1 MNALLQFELQS
12 YFKKIRFH
20 LLMVF
25 IVSIGVFAGTKF
37 SISVGSEI
45 YKNAPYTLFYMI
57 GFLSLLSILFT
68 TLLASQIL
76 FKEEEAH
83 FNLILYATPI
93 TKKVYLKNRFIL
105 VFGISFLFFTL
116 LVLGYLI
123 GQQIKW
129 NTNDY
134 IHFDIL
140 NYLIPVIL
148 LGGINTFFC
157 SALICSISWLTQ
169 NKLMTYISG
178 LFIYILYMVALLF
191 SNSPFMAQS
200 MPQSEEARKIA
211 ALIDPFGLSG
221 FFMQTNTY
229 SITQKNTEIIFPEGY
244 FLINRVVVLLLS
256 ICFLGSTYHF
266 FSFQIKS
273 RKSLKK
279 NPISTIKK
287 NRHAPIKKVIP
298 VFNWYTAF
306 KMLLSSTR
314 LHLKYIVKSI
324 PFILICLG
332 LLFSVGMEIYG
343 AIEKGIRLPQK
354 YATSGV
360 VTNTIIDTFPILGLI
375 IILFYGHEIIWRSK
389 TNRFHLIENAT
400 PQNEL
405 VKLVSKWL
413 SLSIISI
420 GLSTLLLLLG
430 ILFQVT
436 YHYTFIDWKAYFG
449 IYLFANC
456 PLLLS
461 AGLICLIQH
470 WIPNKYAGLTISSI
484 FVLLTAT
491 AIGKSFLIH
500 PLLRFQIPLKAVYS
514 DMNGFGVYGYSYVWL
529 LLFGFSFVGL
539 LLYMATQMLRK
550 QKKHLQVTII
560 VVLVFMIGVSG
571 FLFSK
576 DFQFKNAQEIL
587 KNQAFYEKQFRKFQN
602 KPQPSITNVITNVA
616 LFPSQNR
623 YRITGE
629 YHIQN
634 KTNKPITEILV
645 NFSDDFNIKKAILQ
659 VHNTS
664 YTVTNQYEIINLQKD
679 LLPQEE
685 AVFNFVL
692 EYQWFPVNGH
702 QSFNAI
708 VTNGS
713 FMRISRYYPQF
724 GYQAD
729 REIEKKEQRANFQ
742 LGDATSIKKLE
753 TPKTK
758 TDDFIYLKMTI
769 STENDQT
776 AISVGELTNQWKEKN
791 RNYFVYETSNLI
803 PFRFAISSARY
814 SLTETLY
821 KGKKIEVYY
830 HPKHSEN
837 VEHLIKNVKNT
848 LDYCEQN
855 FSEYPFKTIRF
866 AEISSFT
873 KGFAATAYPNTIF
886 MTENTLFHSNIKA
899 DKQQDVIN
907 ELAGH
912 ELSHIWWG
920 NNQINPDDREG
931 YTMLT
936 ESFAMYTELMLAK
949 KMYGQKRVLENV
961 NLHTGIYLNERNFE
975 TEKPL
980 YKVNHNQTH
989 LNYSKGMVVL
999 YQLSEQIGEA
1009 KTNEALKNFLN
1020 KYKYP
1025 NKNPITTDFLNEL
1038 YAITEKKKHPKI
1050 DDLFKKITLYNFQA
1064 KNMVVKEN
1072 KNTFELYFDLIAHKY
1087 YENGKGKKTNVL
1099 FNDGVEIAIEF
1110 SDGTSKIIESAFFKF
1125 NKSIKII
1132 LEKKPVYLYFD
1143 PNQKFIKLTNERF
1156 SIL

>member
-1 MNALLQFELQS
+1 MNTLLRFELQS

-20 LLMVF
+20 ILMVF
-25 IVSIGVFAGTKF
+25 ILSIGFFAGTKL

-76 FKEEEAH
+76 FKEKEAH
-83 FNLILYATPI
+83 FNLILYTTPI

-105 VFGISFLFFTL
+105 VFGISFLFFSL
-116 LVLGYLI
+116 LVLGFGF
-123 GQQIKW
+123 GQQMKW
-129 NTNDY
+129 NPSDY
-134 IHFDIL
+134 TYFNL
-140 NYLIPVIL
+140 LAFLVPLFL

-256 ICFLGSTYHF
+256 ILFLGITYRF

-273 RKSLKK
+273 RKSRK
-279 NPISTIKK
+279 NKITDVIK
-287 NRHAPIKKVIP
+287 NNTTLPIKKTNPI
-298 VFNWYTAF
+298 FNWETTF
-306 KMLLSSTR
+306 KSLFFSTY

-324 PFILICLG
+324 PFVLICLG
-332 LLFSVGMEIYG
+332 LIFSVGMEIYG

-354 YATSGV
+354 YVTSGV
-360 VTNTIIDTFPILGLI
+360 TTNAILDTFPILGLI

-400 PQNEL
+400 PVHEF
-405 VKLVSKWL
+405 VKLLSKWL
-413 SLSIISI
+413 SLCFIII
-420 GLSTLLLLLG
+420 GLSSLLLLLG
-430 ILFQVT
+430 ILFQVS
-436 YHYTFIDWKAYFG
+436 YQYPLFDWKAYTG
-449 IYLFANC
+449 IFLFASC

-461 AGLICLIQH
+461 AGLICLIH
-470 WIPNKYAGLTISSI
+470 YWIPNKYIGLTLSSI
-484 FVLLTAT
+484 FILLTAT

-514 DMNGFGVYGYSYVWL
+514 DMNGFGVYASSYIWL
-529 LLFGFSFVGL
+529 LLFGFAFVGL
-539 LLYMATQMLRK
+539 LLYITTQMLSK
-550 QKKHLQVTII
+550 QKTFLHFTII
-560 VVLVFMIGVSG
+560 VILVFTTGVSG

-576 DFQFKNAQEIL
+576 DFQFKNPDEIL
-587 KNQAFYEKQFRKFQN
+587 KNKALYEKQYRKFQN
-602 KPQPSITNVITNVA
+602 KPQPSITDIITNVA
-616 LFPSQNR
+616 LFPSQNK
-623 YRITGE
+623 YRIIGE

-659 VHNTS
+659 LHNTS
-664 YTVTNQYEIINLQKD
+664 YTVTNQYEIISLQKD

-692 EYQWFPVNGH
+692 DYQWFPVNGH

-708 VTNGS
+708 VSNGS
-713 FMRISRYYPQF
+713 FLRISRYYPQF

-729 REIEKKEQRANFQ
+729 KEIEKKEQRANFQ
-742 LGDATSIKKLE
+742 LGEATILQKLE

-758 TDDFIYLKMTI
+758 TDDFIHLKMTI
-769 STENDQT
+769 TTEQNQT
-776 AISVGELTNQWKEKN
+776 AIGVGELTKQWKKKN
-791 RNYFVYETSNLI
+791 RNYFVYETSSPI

-814 SLTETLY
+814 SLKKTLY

-830 HPKHSEN
+830 HPKHTEN
-837 VEHLIKNVKNT
+837 VVHLIKNIKTT
-848 LDYCEQN
+848 LDYCQNN
-855 FSEYPFKTIRF
+855 FSKYPFKTIRF

-886 MTENTLFHSNIKA
+886 MTENTIFHSNIKA

-920 NNQINPDDREG
+920 NNQINPDNREG

-980 YKVNHNQTH
+980 YKVNHDQTH
-989 LNYSKGMVVL
+989 INYSKGMVVL

-1020 KYKYP
+1020 KNKYP
-1025 NKNPITTDFLNEL
+1025 NRNPTTTDFLNEL
-1038 YAITEKKKHPKI
+1038 YAITEKKMHPKI
-1050 DDLFKKITLYNFQA
+1050 DDLFKRITLYNFQA
-1064 KNMVVKEN
+1064 KNMIVKEN
-1072 KNTFELYFDLIAHKY
+1072 KDTFELHLNVIARKY
-1087 YENGKGKKTNVL
+1087 YENGKGKKTNAL
-1099 FNDGVEIAIEF
+1099 FYDGVEIAIEY
-1110 SDGTSKIIESAFFKF
+1110 SDGTSKIIETPVFKD
-1125 NKSIKII
+1125 NASIKII

-1143 PNQKFIKLTNERF
+1143 PNQKFIKQNNERF
-1156 SIL
+1156 SIQ

>member
-1 MNALLQFELQS
+1 MNTLLKFELQS

-25 IVSIGVFAGTKF
+25 ILSIGVFAGTKF

-68 TLLASQIL
+68 TLLVSQIL
-76 FKEEEAH
+76 FKEQEAH
-83 FNLILYATPI
+83 FNLILYTTPI
-93 TKKVYLKNRFIL
+93 TKKMYLKNRFIL
-105 VFGISFLFFTL
+105 VFGISFLFFSL
-116 LVLGYLI
+116 LVLGFGF
-123 GQQIKW
+123 GQQIRW
-129 NTNDY
+129 NPSDY
-134 IHFDIL
+134 TYFNL
-140 NYLIPVIL
+140 LAFLVPLFL

-157 SALICSISWLTQ
+157 SAVMCSISWLTQ

-256 ICFLGSTYHF
+256 ILFLGGTYHF

-273 RKSLKK
+273 RKSRK
-279 NPISTIKK
+279 NKITDAINNNSTL
-287 NRHAPIKKVIP
+287 PIKKTNPI
-298 VFNWYTAF
+298 FNWKTAF
-306 KMLLSSTR
+306 KSLSFSTY

-354 YATSGV
+354 YVTSGV
-360 VTNTIIDTFPILGLI
+360 TTNAILDTFPILGLI

-405 VKLVSKWL
+405 IKLLSKWL

-436 YHYTFIDWKAYFG
+436 YHYTFIDWEAYFG
-449 IYLFANC
+449 IYLFASC

-461 AGLICLIQH
+461 AGLICLIQN
-470 WIPNKYAGLTISSI
+470 WIPNKYMGLTLSSI
-484 FVLLTAT
+484 FILLTAT

-500 PLLRFQIPLKAVYS
+500 PLLRFQIPLKAAYS
-514 DMNGFGVYGYSYVWL
+514 DMNGFGIYTYSYTWL
-529 LLFGFSFVGL
+529 LFFGFSFVGL
-539 LLYMATQMLRK
+539 LLYITTQRLSE
-550 QKKHLQVTII
+550 QKRYLHFTII
-560 VVLVFMIGVSG
+560 TVLIFINGVSG

-576 DFQFKNAQEIL
+576 DFQYKNPDEIL
-587 KNQAFYEKQFRKFQN
+587 KNQALYEKQYRKFQN

-623 YRITGE
+623 YHITGE

-645 NFSDDFNIKKAILQ
+645 NFSTDFNIKKAIIQ
-659 VHNTS
+659 TQNAS
-664 YTVTNQYEIINLQKD
+664 YTVTNQYEIISLQKD
-679 LLPQEE
+679 LLPQEK

-692 EYQWFPVNGH
+692 EYQWFPINGH
-702 QSFNAI
+702 QSFNTI
-708 VTNGS
+708 VANGS
-713 FMRISRYYPQF
+713 FMRISRYYPQL

-729 REIEKKEQRANFQ
+729 REISKKEQRANFQ
-742 LGDATSIKKLE
+742 LGDATIIKKLE
-753 TPKTK
+753 APKTK
-758 TDDFIYLKMTI
+758 TDDFIHLKMTI

-776 AISVGELTNQWKEKN
+776 AISVGELTNQWKKKN
-791 RNYFVYETSNLI
+791 RNYFVYETTSPI

-821 KGKKIEVYY
+821 KGKKIEVFY
-830 HPKHSEN
+830 HPKHNEN
-837 VEHLIKNVKNT
+837 VAHLIQNIKNT
-848 LDYCEQN
+848 LDYCQNN
-855 FSEYPFKTIRF
+855 FSKYPFKTIRF

-886 MTENTLFHSNIKA
+886 MTENTIFHSNIKA

-980 YKVNHNQTH
+980 YKVDHNQTH
-989 LNYSKGMVVL
+989 LNYSKGLVAM
-999 YQLSEQIGEA
+999 YQLSERIGEA
-1009 KTNEALKNFLN
+1009 KTNKALKNFLN
-1020 KYKYP
+1020 KNKYP
-1025 NKNPITTDFLNEL
+1025 NRNPTTTDFLNEL
-1038 YAITEKKKHPKI
+1038 YAITEKKMHPKI
-1050 DDLFKKITLYNFQA
+1050 DDLFKRITLYHFQA
-1064 KNMVVKEN
+1064 KNMIVKKN
-1072 KNTFELYFDLIAHKY
+1072 KDTFELHLNIIAHKY
-1087 YENGKGKKTNVL
+1087 YENGKGKKTNAI
-1099 FNDGVEIAIEF
+1099 FNDSIEITIEF
-1110 SDGTSKIIESAFFKF
+1110 SDGS
-1125 NKSIKII
+1125 NKTIQTKLLKDNISIKII

-1143 PNQKFIKLTNERF
+1143 PNQKFIKQNNERF
-1156 SIL
+1156 SIQ